1 MKYHQDLQHS
11 FFAQE
16 ELENKVREFRLN
28 PLVKLMD
35 WIDFE
40 RFRSA
45 LEMAFGYNRT
55 VSVTKRNGRPPFDVI
70 LMFKILIL
78 QSFYNLSDDQ
88 VEYQINDRI
97 SFRQFLGL
105 TSSCRIPDAKTIWLF
120 RDKLRKNGALDRV
133 FSQLNAHLAQRGV
146 IVNKGQ
152 LIDASFVEVPRPRN
166 SREENAH
173 IKETGEAPVHW
184 SDNKKRQKDTDARWT
199 KKRDERHCG
208 YKNHVLVDR
217 RSKLITSWKLT
228 DAAQADNSQVA
239 HVLKDWWRYLP
250 GQGLWADSAYVG
262 SATQEVLARYG
273 MKGHINERGY
283 RNHPLT
289 AEQKQLNRAKSKS
302 RARVEHV
309 FAFITNSMN
318 GMESR
323 LRSFE
328 RNKVAV
334 GMKNFTYNLCRL
346 TQLGVSVRA
355 GTG

>member
-1 MKYHQDLQHS
+1 MRYHADLQS
-11 FFAQE
+11 NLFAHEVLE
-16 ELENKVREFRLN
+16 ERVRDFNLN
-28 PLVKLMD
+28 PLTRLSE

-40 RFRSA
+40 RFRRP
-45 LEMAFGYNRT
+45 LEVAFGYDRT
-55 VSVTKRNGRPPFDVI
+55 VSATKRGGRPPFDVV
-70 LMFKILIL
+70 LMLKVLLL

-105 TSSCRIPDAKTIWLF
+105 TASSRIPDAKTIWLF
-120 RDKLRKNGALDRV
+120 RDKLQNNKALDRV
-133 FSQLNAHLAQRGV
+133 FEQLNSHLAARGV

-173 IKETGEAPVHW
+173 IKESGEAPAEW
-184 SDNKKRQKDTDARWT
+184 SDNKKRQKHVEARWT
-199 KKRDERHCG
+199 KKGNERYCG
-208 YKNHVLVDR
+208 YKNHVLADR

-228 DAAQADNSQVA
+228 DAAQADSSQVEN
-239 HVLKDWWRYLP
+239 VLRDWWRYLS
-250 GQGLWADSAYVG
+250 GQGLWADSAYIGAAVE
-262 SATQEVLARYG
+262 EVLKRYG
-273 MKGHINERGY
+273 MKGHINERGF

-289 AEQKQLNRAKSKS
+289 EKQKQSNRQKSKS
-302 RARVEHV
+302 RARVEHI

-323 LRSFE
+323 LRSFARVE
-328 RNKVAV
+328 VAV
-334 GMKNFTYNLCRL
+334 AMKNLTYNLCRL
-346 TQLGVSVRA
+346 TQLRVKVRA